1 MVNEKAKTRAKRE
14 VEEKTN
20 KFYFPKRFL
29 LGFLISFLL
38 SLKKLVLF
46 ARGISNKVA
55 KVISNTKT

>member
-1 MVNEKAKTRAKRE
+1 MKKLKQEQKEKLKR
-14 VEEKTN
+14 KQIS
-20 KFYFPKRFL
+20 FYFLKRFL

-38 SLKKLVLF
+38 SLEKLVLF